1 MSSPA
6 SRPDRP
12 EGAAETRRGDDASE
26 GHAAPSASSEGSNV
40 AEGSSSAREG
50 LPSAGT
56 STTGQDA
63 TGAEAR
69 DESPD
74 VSSRVTSGAEKDAAD
89 APHAPHAP
97 STVRPARPPQRPPSE
112 LRPRRGAAFAPDAR
126 LAPPRASRGVA
137 GVIEWR
143 AKISQA
149 ARDVQSAVEDAS
161 GLRVDDS
168 AADLESLV
176 EEERKMVRDLPR
188 NAGAALSD
196 ARRVAGTVAGATR
209 RTVDEVVG
217 TAVDAA
223 RAGNRAEPDRGED
236 PSDRGAI
243 EVAATTARLRRKAER
258 RAALANA
265 ASDVSE
271 RVAGALQTGSERC
284 QGRPWGSPRPPRERS
299 VPGRSAAEVAGAAA
313 RRRDGALRRMR
324 RRREGALG
332 RDAEEAG
339 DEGIS
344 RGASQAGAGTNRT
357 RPPRARKKRKR
368 KRKRKRKGVAAP
380 RDPPRRPRNATENA
394 EKKMARV
401 AEREAARRATLE
413 TLRARESVSRRE
425 KAALAARARRAR
437 GAKGG

>member
-1 MSSPA
+1 MRGLLRFGLGASCVPSCLVSKKSAIFFGTWHLGSLGCWAQLGTLFQNARLRSLLGGAEARQTARALADPPHARRTAEMSSPA

-26 GHAAPSASSEGSNV
+26 GHAARSASSEGSNV

-74 VSSRVTSGAEKDAAD
+74 VSSRVTSGAGKDAAD

-112 LRPRRGAAFAPDAR
+112 LRPRRGAASAPDAR

-149 ARDVQSAVEDAS
+149 ARDVQTAVEDAS

-196 ARRVAGTVAGATR
+196 ARRVAGTVAGATW

-217 TAVDAA
+217 TAVGAA
-223 RAGNRAEPDRGED
+223 RAGNRAERGSRGED

-243 EVAATTARLRRKAER
+243 ERRDDAARLRRKAER
-258 RAALANA
+258 RAALAKA
-265 ASDVSE
+265 TSDASTRVSVFF
-271 RVAGALQTGSERC
+271 RNGSER
-284 QGRPWGSPRPPRERS
+284 
-299 VPGRSAAEVAGAAA
+299 AAEVRADVASTVSRAKKKTVS
-313 RRRDGALRRMR
+313 
-324 RRREGALG
+324 
-332 RDAEEAG
+332 AE
-339 DEGIS
+339 
-344 RGASQAGAGTNRT
+344 
-357 RPPRARKKRKR
+357 PP
-368 KRKRKRKGVAAP
+368 AAP
-380 RDPPRRPRNATENA
+380 
-394 EKKMARV
+394 
-401 AEREAARRATLE
+401 
-413 TLRARESVSRRE
+413 RRE
-425 KAALAARARRAR
+425 KAPSPSP
-437 GAKGG
+437 

>member
-26 GHAAPSASSEGSNV
+26 GHAARSASSEGSNV

-69 DESPD
+69 DETPD
-74 VSSRVTSGAEKDAAD
+74 LSSRVTSGAGKDAAD

-112 LRPRRGAAFAPDAR
+112 LRPRRGAASAPDAR

-149 ARDVQSAVEDAS
+149 ARDVQTAVEDAS

-223 RAGNRAEPDRGED
+223 RAGNRAERGSRGED

-243 EVAATTARLRRKAER
+243 ERRDDAARLRRKAER

-265 ASDVSE
+265 ASDVSK

-284 QGRPWGSPRPPRERS
+284 QGAAAGVASTAARTERF
-299 VPGRSAAEVAGAAA
+299 GRSAAEVA
-313 RRRDGALRRMR
+313 RSDIVT
-324 RRREGALG
+324 
-332 RDAEEAG
+332 DVP
-339 DEGIS
+339 S
-344 RGASQAGAGTNRT
+344 
-357 RPPRARKKRKR
+357 
-368 KRKRKRKGVAAP
+368 
-380 RDPPRRPRNATENA
+380 
-394 EKKMARV
+394 
-401 AEREAARRATLE
+401 
-413 TLRARESVSRRE
+413 SVSSS
-425 KAALAARARRAR
+425 AVS
-437 GAKGG
+437 